1 MSPQPTVSTEE
12 WTRQYVHE
20 VKVMVV
26 LERRA
31 NATNIEEVIFGKE
44 GACHILRHPRCM
56 KRVDEQMSCL
66 PMK

>member
-31 NATNIEEVIFGKE
+31 NATNIEEVIFGKK
-44 GACHILRHPRCM
+44 GHVIYYDIHD
-56 KRVDEQMSCL
+56 V
-66 PMK
+66 